1 MTYAEWLPLVL
12 DSDTMSK
19 YRLTE
24 GTFEYDANLN
34 PTVSN
39 VFSTATFRFGHSQI
53 KQIVKVRY
61 IISRA
66 IPGQSKQSSR
76 DLRCL
81 GQSKIY
87 RHCVEMRI
95 TDALFCLSNPI
106 SIQAFETSWPVPHSS
121 DYQYELNVYQQFL
134 RPEHE
139 YKAFVPCYRFVV
151 RSTERLFDINT
162 YPPF

>member
-1 MTYAEWLPLVL
+1 MSAEFQHVTYAEWLPLVL

-24 GTFEYDANLN
+24 GTFQYDANLN

-66 IPGQSKQSSR
+66 ILGQSKQSRR

-81 GQSKIY
+81 GQSEIY

-95 TDALFCLSNPI
+95 TCIVLLEQS
-106 SIQAFETSWPVPHSS
+106 H
-121 DYQYELNVYQQFL
+121 
-134 RPEHE
+134 
-139 YKAFVPCYRFVV
+139 
-151 RSTERLFDINT
+151 INT
-162 YPPF
+162 GLRDVVASTTLIRLSV

>member
-12 DSDTMSK
+12 DGATMSK

-24 GTFEYDANLN
+24 GTFQYDANLN

-66 IPGQSKQSSR
+66 ILGQSRR

-81 GQSKIY
+81 EQSEIY
-87 RHCVEMRI
+87 RQSR
-95 TDALFCLSNPI
+95 
-106 SIQAFETSWPVPHSS
+106 
-121 DYQYELNVYQQFL
+121 
-134 RPEHE
+134 
-139 YKAFVPCYRFVV
+139 
-151 RSTERLFDINT
+151 
-162 YPPF
+162 